1 MSIIVQHP
9 KTFGFVPG
17 ELLLMA
23 EIDGTHL
30 HNPFTG
36 PSSLSFF
43 HRLSICSR
51 VASPCKIIW
60 VGNLMFCRML
70 FYSAVLNHRCRWTGI
85 INYHFI
91 RNVTGCSNNRTPKKR
106 IEAIKS
112 SVCQDGLIFKNR
124 GTLNHHKYWSHFDLL
139 MVDKETTRRLII
151 EQLNFHPLSYSDKHF
166 GLRIRLSIYQSSK
179 WLFCLQRNH
188 KFKSSS
194 TGWAV
199 VVLSITRFRPILIW
213 TAACGVPSEVVTD
226 CLINCAQYIIIDALR
241 TYNSQYAKRVVS
253 ELTLSFRNTL
263 Q

>member
-43 HRLSICSR
+43 HPLSICPP

-60 VGNLMFCRML
+60 VANLMFCRML

-124 GTLNHHKYWSHFDLL
+124 GTLNHHKYWSHWWWT
-139 MVDKETTRRLII
+139 KRRPDDWSLNNYISTHILILI
-151 EQLNFHPLSYSDKHF
+151 NTSDWGFACQFINPRNDCFVCRGITNLSPLPQD
-166 GLRIRLSIYQSSK
+166 GQSS
-179 WLFCLQRNH
+179 FCLSPASDRYLFELLH
-188 KFKSSS
+188 V
-194 TGWAV
+194 A
-199 VVLSITRFRPILIW
+199 FRVKLW
-213 TAACGVPSEVVTD
+213 
-226 CLINCAQYIIIDALR
+226 
-241 TYNSQYAKRVVS
+241 
-253 ELTLSFRNTL
+253 LTVW
-263 Q
+263 